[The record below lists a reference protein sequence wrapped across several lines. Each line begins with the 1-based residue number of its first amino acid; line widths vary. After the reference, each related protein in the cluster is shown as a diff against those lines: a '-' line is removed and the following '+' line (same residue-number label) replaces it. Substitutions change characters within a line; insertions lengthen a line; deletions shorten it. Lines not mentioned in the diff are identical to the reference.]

1 MLSFMREQA
10 VSDLTGQEQSAAGAG
25 QNPRDEE
32 YLTVSAGGRNVR
44 KTTSMLVA
52 LFVIGL
58 ISLGFMIKKSAPQ
71 TAAAAD
77 ADTESRIEAAIARLT
92 GIKAEMFNRMDEIVE
107 KFYEFSDVQQVHVN
121 QLAKNPFQH
130 ELHWTNLKKGPEVD
144 DDMLRQQRLRK
155 QAQMLRLL
163 SIMRSEQ
170 GDCCMIDDK
179 ILREGDYIK
188 GFRVSQIGQNFVKL
202 ELERNQTENLQIV
215 LKLDE

>member
-10 VSDLTGQEQSAAGAG
+10 VSDLTGQEQPAAGAD
-25 QNPRDEE
+25 QSPRDEE
-32 YLTVSAGGRNVR
+32 YLTVSAGGRNVK

-58 ISLGFMIKKSAPQ
+58 ISLGFMIKKSTPQ
-71 TAAAAD
+71 TAAASDAD
-77 ADTESRIEAAIARLT
+77 AESRIEAAIARLT
-92 GIKAEMFNRMDEIVE
+92 GIKAEMFSRMDEIVE

-130 ELHWTNLKKGPEVD
+130 ELLWTDLKKGPEVD

-163 SIMRSEQ
+163 SIIRSEQ
-170 GDCCMIDDK
+170 GNCCMIDDK

-202 ELERNQTENLQIV
+202 ELERNQTDNLQIV

>member
-10 VSDLTGQEQSAAGAG
+10 VSDLTGQEQPAAGTD
-25 QNPRDEE
+25 QSPRDEE

-58 ISLGFMIKKSAPQ
+58 ISLGFMIKKSTPQ

-121 QLAKNPFQH
+121 QLAKNPFQY
-130 ELHWTNLKKGPEVD
+130 ELLWTDLEKGPEVD